1 MTIIE
6 GILAYMAGEA
16 QALPATNTEA
26 ERLLA
31 KAAERIVASLVPTPE
46 AADEGKVLTA
56 NDDGTADWAD
66 LPADDQSTT

>member
-16 QALPATNTEA
+16 QTLPATNTEA

-31 KAAERIVASLVPTPE
+31 KAAERIVAGLVPTPE

-56 NDDGTADWAD
+56 NDDGTADWA
-66 LPADDQSTT
+66 AISAE

>member
-16 QALPATNTEA
+16 EAMPAPTTEA

-31 KAAERIVASLVPTPE
+31 KAAERITAGLVPTPA

-66 LPADDQSTT
+66 LPADPAET

>member
-16 QALPATNTEA
+16 EAMPAPTTEA

-31 KAAERIVASLVPTPE
+31 KAAQKIKAGLVPGAK
-46 AADEGKVLTA
+46 AADAGKVLTVDA
-56 NDDGTADWAD
+56 EGDFGWDD
-66 LPADDQSTT
+66 LPADPAET

>member
-16 QALPATNTEA
+16 QACPATNTEA

-31 KAAERIVASLVPTPE
+31 KAAERIVAGLVPEPA

-56 NDDGTADWAD
+56 NDDGTADWAEI
-66 LPADDQSTT
+66 PAE